1 VKTLGEEEKNATT
14 DLAGL
19 LKLLGLDG
27 KREIELEDVELDVEE
42 LVLEPSASA
51 STAPKT
57 A

>member
-1 VKTLGEEEKNATT
+1 MKTLGEEEKNATT
-14 DLAGL
+14 ELAGL

-42 LVLEPSASA
+42 LILEPSASA

>member
-1 VKTLGEEEKNATT
+1 VKKLGEKEKNSTT
-14 DLAGL
+14 ELVGL

-42 LVLEPSASA
+42 LILEPSASA
-51 STAPKT
+51 SSAPKT

>member
-1 VKTLGEEEKNATT
+1 MGAEEKKAATE
-14 DLAGL
+14 LAEL
-19 LKLLGLDG
+19 LRLLGLEG

-42 LVLEPSASA
+42 LILEPSASA

>member
-1 VKTLGEEEKNATT
+1 VKTLGEKEKKATT
-14 DLAGL
+14 ELAGL

-51 STAPKT
+51 SAALKT

>member
-1 VKTLGEEEKNATT
+1 VKTLVEEKKNATT
-14 DLAGL
+14 QIVGL

>member
-1 VKTLGEEEKNATT
+1 MKKLGAEEKKAATE
-14 DLAGL
+14 LAEL
-19 LKLLGLDG
+19 LRLLGLEG

-42 LVLEPSASA
+42 LILEPSASA

>member
-1 VKTLGEEEKNATT
+1 VKILGEEEKNAAT

-19 LKLLGLDG
+19 LKLLGLDS

-42 LVLEPSASA
+42 LILEPSASA

>member
-1 VKTLGEEEKNATT
+1 VKTLGEEEKKATT
-14 DLAGL
+14 ELAEL

-42 LVLEPSASA
+42 LILEPST
-51 STAPKT
+51 STSTTTKT

>member
-1 VKTLGEEEKNATT
+1 LVAEGKKAATE
-14 DLAGL
+14 LAEL

-42 LVLEPSASA
+42 LVLEPST
-51 STAPKT
+51 STSTPPKT

>member
-1 VKTLGEEEKNATT
+1 MKTLGEEEKKATSE
-14 DLAGL
+14 LAGL

-42 LVLEPSASA
+42 LILEPSASA
-51 STAPKT
+51 STALKT

>member
-1 VKTLGEEEKNATT
+1 MKVLGEEEKKFATE
-14 DLAGL
+14 LAEL

-27 KREIELEDVELDVEE
+27 KREIELEDVELDVKE

>member
-1 VKTLGEEEKNATT
+1 MKKLGEEEKNATT
-14 DLAGL
+14 ELVGL

-27 KREIELEDVELDVEE
+27 KREIELEDVELNVDE
-42 LVLEPSASA
+42 LILEPSASA